1 MDHVFPLMSRGIIVV
16 CIDEDGS
23 MSCSWIDVKMT
34 HYCLVMVV
42 QMDELPSGPLMVKAL
57 MGRCFVMNSKGH
69 DYTNG

>member
-1 MDHVFPLMSRGIIVV
+1 MI

-42 QMDELPSGPLMVKAL
+42 QMDELQSGPLMVKAL
-57 MGRCFVMNSKGH
+57 TGRRFAVNSKGH
-69 DYTNG
+69 GCTNG